1 MTTMHFEPGH
11 RRIATALILTL
22 VGVFLATMISGC
34 GVFDAQSGMDGAV
47 SPENSSGFVDR
58 DMTTEESAK
67 GTAESL
73 VAPSGEP
80 YSTDAADVPAEDR
93 LVIRTVGMRVE
104 VDDVDGSI
112 EDLRK
117 LAATYKA
124 IVTDLQVSTDED
136 VPVYRYDTVEP
147 GLADG
152 AALSGYMTLRVP
164 AESLEAFVD
173 EAASLGKVLR
183 QSENE
188 SDVTQEHI
196 DLNARLK
203 NLQAQEA
210 RLREFFDK
218 ATKVEEMLAIE
229 QELGRV
235 RGEIEAMQAQI
246 AYLERQAALS
256 TVTIELTKPAPVVRP
271 SGTDW
276 GFVDAITQSVRAF
289 VGTINVMI
297 ILTGGIL
304 PLALL
309 GLVVFLIIRVVMRR
323 HNRKTHAGPQET
335 SVNEPDQV

>member
-1 MTTMHFEPGH
+1 MNTTHFEPGS
-11 RRIATALILTL
+11 RRIATALLLAL
-22 VGVFLATMISGC
+22 VGVFLATMITGC
-34 GVFDAQSGMDGAV
+34 GVFDSQSGMDSAV
-47 SPENSSGFVDR
+47 SPEESSGFVGR
-58 DMTTEESAK
+58 DMTAEESAK
-67 GTAESL
+67 GTADSL
-73 VAPSGEP
+73 VAPSAEP
-80 YSTDAADVPAEDR
+80 YGADAADVPAEDR
-93 LVIRTVGMRVE
+93 LVIRSVGMRVE
-104 VDDVDGSI
+104 VDDIDGSI

-136 VPVYRYDTVEP
+136 VPVYRYDAVEP

-152 AALSGYMTLRVP
+152 SALSGYMTLRVP

-196 DLNARLK
+196 DLSARLK

-271 SGTDW
+271 AGTDW

-289 VGTINVMI
+289 VGTVNVLI
-297 ILTGGIL
+297 ILTGGVL
-304 PLALL
+304 PIAML
-309 GLVVFLIIRVVMRR
+309 GLVAFLIIRAVIRR
-323 HNRKTHAGPQET
+323 HNRKVHAALQEIPA
-335 SVNEPDQV
+335 NEPDQV